1 MEYNIYNMKMAK
13 LKYSHEV
20 QYIQHENGKVNV
32 QPNSTIYIQHENG
45 LAKLT
50 YSHEV
55 QYIQHENGKVKSTV
69 MKYNIYN
76 IKMARL
82 TYSHKIQYIQHSFK
96 TNEQTIKTK
105 INKVDKP
112 DILRGCFDF

>member
-1 MEYNIYNMKMAK
+1 
-13 LKYSHEV
+13 
-20 QYIQHENGKVNV
+20 
-32 QPNSTIYIQHENG
+32 
-45 LAKLT
+45 
-50 YSHEV
+50 
-55 QYIQHENGKVKSTV
+55 

-82 TYSHKIQYIQHSFK
+82 TYSHEIQYIQHSFK